1 MNPVRITAVIRRH
14 WLVLWRGPHRWFE
27 IGFWPVMDAILW
39 GSLGLYMSRAGA
51 TGGSPNA
58 TAVNLLLA
66 GIVLFW
72 TLTVVQMTMSVSI
85 MDETNTRNLLNVLTT
100 SVTPAEYL
108 VGVAAFGLIKLSMTM
123 TTLTVVTI
131 LIYGFS
137 LASLGWVTLPI
148 VAILIVCGW
157 AVGFMVLGL
166 MLRFG
171 PSAEILTWGINY
183 VLLSLSGV
191 FFPASALPGGLGH
204 IAQFMPTGLAFAAMR
219 SVLRGGPPPWHDLA
233 LAALGSLVVLGMA
246 LLFCAWMLRV
256 FRRRGFVTRY
266 S

>member
-1 MNPVRITAVIRRH
+1 MNRVRVASVIRRH

-27 IGFWPVMDAILW
+27 VAFWPVMDVILW
-39 GSLGLYMSRAGA
+39 GSLGLYVTHTSPSSARTVGA
-51 TGGSPNA
+51 
-58 TAVNLLLA
+58 NLLLA

-85 MDETNTRNLLNVLTT
+85 MDETSSRNLLNVLTT

-108 VGVAAFGLIKLSMTM
+108 VGVATFGLAKLTMTM
-123 TTLTVVTI
+123 TTLTLVSFG
-131 LIYGFS
+131 LYSFS
-137 LASLGWVTLPI
+137 ITSLGWATLPI
-148 VAILIVCGW
+148 ILVLIINGW
-157 AVGFMVLGL
+157 AVGFVVLGM

-171 PSAEILTWGINY
+171 PSAEILTWGLNY
-183 VLLSLSGV
+183 VMLAVSGV

-204 IAQFMPTGLAFAAMR
+204 VAGIMPTGLAFGAMR
-219 SVLRGGPPPWHDLA
+219 TVLSGGSVPWGDLG
-233 LAALGSLVVLGMA
+233 AAAVGSLVVLA
-246 LLFCAWMLRV
+246 LALTFCGFMLRV